1 IDSAVGVLMS
11 GEEDAR
17 IHEFFRKTAF
27 PTEANVKR
35 ILKALEPVEYL
46 TPEGL
51 EKEANLPQ
59 GRIEHVLK
67 FLAAEYPAPVSND
80 GKKWHRNPV
89 PYQMDMDKVQAITDI
104 REAEWAAIGDYLKTK
119 DCLMLKVRNALDDH
133 STESCGKCS
142 NCIGEE
148 LLPSHVDTEL
158 GQKAADFLCRSE
170 MVMEPRKQIAA
181 SNDEAAKTFM
191 KYDFPRTLGDL
202 AAEPGRIL
210 SRWGDAGWGQMVAD
224 DKHNNHFRN
233 ELVDATVEMITE
245 RWKPD
250 DFPTWV
256 CCIPSLKHKTLV
268 PDFAKRLADKLGLPF
283 VDSLEKVLE
292 NEPQKWQQNRYH
304 QCSNLDGAFKVN
316 ELGPEGSVLLVDDVV
331 RSKWTFT
338 VGAALLKQAG
348 SGKVYPV
355 ALAST
360 SVND

>member
-1 IDSAVGVLMS
+1 
-11 GEEDAR
+11 
-17 IHEFFRKTAF
+17 
-27 PTEANVKR
+27 
-35 ILKALEPVEYL
+35 
-46 TPEGL
+46 
-51 EKEANLPQ
+51 
-59 GRIEHVLK
+59 
-67 FLAAEYPAPVSND
+67 
-80 GKKWHRNPV
+80 
-89 PYQMDMDKVQAITDI
+89 
-104 REAEWAAIGDYLKTK
+104 
-119 DCLMLKVRNALDDH
+119 
-133 STESCGKCS
+133 
-142 NCIGEE
+142 
-148 LLPSHVDTEL
+148 
-158 GQKAADFLCRSE
+158 
-170 MVMEPRKQIAA
+170 
-181 SNDEAAKTFM
+181 
-191 KYDFPRTLGDL
+191 
-202 AAEPGRIL
+202 
-210 SRWGDAGWGQMVAD
+210 
-224 DKHNNHFRN
+224 
-233 ELVDATVEMITE
+233 TVEMITE

-256 CCIPSLKHKTLV
+256 CCIPSLNHKTLV